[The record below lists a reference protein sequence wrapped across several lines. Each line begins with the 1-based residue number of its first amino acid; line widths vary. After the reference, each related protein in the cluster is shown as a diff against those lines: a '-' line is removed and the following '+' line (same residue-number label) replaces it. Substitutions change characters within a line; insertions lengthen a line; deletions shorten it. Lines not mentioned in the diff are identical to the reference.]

1 MISTQNY
8 FFSKSFTALLIFS
21 LSEGCTYF
29 SLNILTENNITNK
42 HPNTAL
48 DISNS
53 GAPIN
58 WSILNAPLSIKQ
70 HTDKIPV
77 MYIIFFIFNLFSS
90 TYPFSKLSTKLLI
103 SSGWFGYT
111 YPAIIWPTPINITS
125 KPTPNTTSI
134 LSPK

>member
-8 FFSKSFTALLIFS
+8 FFSKSSTALLIFS

-29 SLNILTENNITNK
+29 SLNLLTENNITNK

-58 WSILNAPLSIKQ
+58 WSILNAPLSMKQ
-70 HTDKIPV
+70 HTDRIAV
-77 MYIIFFIFNLFSS
+77 MYIIFFIFNLFSLI
-90 TYPFSKLSTKLLI
+90 YAFSKFSTALFI
-103 SSGWFGYT
+103 SSGWLG
-111 YPAIIWPTPINITS
+111 
-125 KPTPNTTSI
+125 
-134 LSPK
+134 